1 MSKKRFWT
9 NKEDVCHF
17 VSMAVNIYLA
27 MAVIIF
33 VPYLVAPLLGGKLF
47 PRALIMYGSWI
58 GMALCSKYFLSR
70 LRKGLP
76 IRLHEYVLLSLYS
89 IGCMFLWFP
98 YPISILFSI
107 LIIIGDVF
115 SYKAQHR
122 RARAAR
128 S

>member
-1 MSKKRFWT
+1 MSKKKLWT
-9 NKEDVCHF
+9 GKQIYDFASV
-17 VSMAVNIYLA
+17 ALNIYLTGA
-27 MAVIIF
+27 TILFAIHVF
-33 VPYLVAPLLGGKLF
+33 APLLGGKLLF
-47 PRALIMYGSWI
+47 NALIVYGSWI

-107 LIIIGDVF
+107 LTIVGIVF